1 MLHAFIGR
9 KHWEWGRRGEGMKEI
24 DLIVLGIKMK
34 TDGTELSVLD
44 LYRWIKEECG
54 SLCVSA

>member
-1 MLHAFIGR
+1 
-9 KHWEWGRRGEGMKEI
+9 MKEI